1 MSEDGVGLVLEI
13 GLERDGDP
21 AELEDAASQLR
32 RELLELDVES
42 VGVPA
47 GEPAPLNSRGID
59 AGVVGTL
66 LVAAGRGAIGPIVQ
80 AVQSWV
86 ARRSSR
92 SVKLTI
98 ENDSLELTNVSSED
112 QRLLIESFLARHASD
127 PP

>member
-1 MSEDGVGLVLEI
+1 MSERGVGLRLEI
-13 GLERDGDP
+13 GLEPDADP

-32 RELLELDVES
+32 RELLELDVEA
-42 VGVPA
+42 VGVPPS
-47 GEPAPLNSRGID
+47 EPAPRNSRGID
-59 AGVVGTL
+59 AGVLGTL

-98 ENDSLELTNVSSED
+98 ENDSLELSNVSSED
-112 QRLLIESFLARHASD
+112 QRRLIESFLARHAPD